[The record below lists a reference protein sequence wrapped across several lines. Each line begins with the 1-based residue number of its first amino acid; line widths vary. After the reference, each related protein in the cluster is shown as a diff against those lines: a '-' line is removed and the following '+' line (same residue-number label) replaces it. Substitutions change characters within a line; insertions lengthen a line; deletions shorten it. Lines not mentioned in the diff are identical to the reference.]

1 MCENVT
7 YGMIPTLCDIL
18 EKEKPIDMVKDQWLP
33 ERDEQMGHRRF
44 LGQ

>member
-18 EKEKPIDMVKDQWLP
+18 EKEKPIDMVKRSVVAR
-33 ERDEQMGHRRF
+33 EG
-44 LGQ
+44 